1 MIKKFF
7 LAGALVVASIAPSH
21 SAGTIPF
28 SLTQQF
34 DSLGHP
40 LVNCFFY
47 SIVAGTT
54 ATAQSAYQDAALTI
68 ALPNPQRCDASG
80 RLVQMFF
87 ADGSI
92 KIRITN
98 SAGTNQV
105 VADNVQVIGNSSG
118 GGGGSPVDPTTVI
131 ATGDLKV
138 RYGTGALTG
147 FVRANGRTIG
157 SATSGAS
164 ERANADVQ
172 VLFQYLWDTDA
183 NLVVSTG
190 RGVSSAADWAANKTI
205 TLPDWRGRALAALDD
220 MGNSAAGRLTA
231 TYFGA
236 TATTLGAAGGAES
249 KAVVTANLPPYTP
262 AGTFSGSLTATSYP
276 LVGNT
281 ASAAPG
287 QNTINGTVTK
297 SIDYSGFSFA
307 GTPQGGVSTP
317 VAVASPMM
325 LATVYLKL

>member
-7 LAGALVVASIAPSH
+7 LALALTVASFASH
-21 SAGTIPF
+21 AAGTIPF

-47 SIVAGTT
+47 TIVAGTT
-54 ATAQSAYQDAALTI
+54 ATPQSAYQDAALTI

-92 KIRITN
+92 KVRLTN

-131 ATGDLKV
+131 ATGDFKL
-138 RYGTGALTG
+138 RHGTGNLTG

-172 VLFQYLWDTDA
+172 VLFQYLWDADA

-205 TLPDWRGRALAALDD
+205 ALPDYRGRIPGGLDD
-220 MGNSAAGRLTA
+220 MGNSASGRITG
-231 TYFGA
+231 FGA
-236 TATTLGAAGGAES
+236 AAIVLGSGGGLES
-249 KAVVTANLPPYTP
+249 RVLLTQNLPPYTP
-262 AGTFSGSLTATSYP
+262 TGGFSGTLAATLYP

-281 ASAAPG
+281 AAPAPG
-287 QNTINGTVTK
+287 QNTINGTTTK
-297 SIDYSGFSFA
+297 SIDYSAFNFVGVA
-307 GTPQGGVSTP
+307 QGGTSTP
-317 VAVASPMM
+317 VATLPPMI
-325 LATVYLKL
+325 LTTFYIKL

>member
-7 LAGALVVASIAPSH
+7 LALALTVASFASH
-21 SAGTIPF
+21 AAGTIPF

-54 ATAQSAYQDAALTI
+54 ATPQSAYQDAALTI

-92 KIRITN
+92 KVRITN

-138 RYGTGALTG
+138 RYGTGNLTG

-183 NLVVSTG
+183 NLVVSAG

-205 TLPDWRGRALAALDD
+205 ALPDWRGRVLAALDD
-220 MGNSAAGRLTA
+220 MGNSAAGRITG
-231 TYFGA
+231 FGA
-236 TATTLGAAGGAES
+236 LATVLGTGGGLETRTL
-249 KAVVTANLPPYTP
+249 VTANLPAYTP
-262 AGTFSGSLTATSYP
+262 SGTFSGTIKYTAP
-276 LVGNT
+276 PVGNV
-281 ASAAPG
+281 ASVG
-287 QNTINGTVTK
+287 
-297 SIDYSGFSFA
+297 SGPQKMVGDAIVSNADLSTGSFSFVGA
-307 GTPQGGVSTP
+307 AQGGTSTP
-317 VAVASPMM
+317 IVTLQPMM